1 MTGGLVR
8 DRQIKAEL
16 GEAGRRGQEGGAPA
30 PQPRCRRPARPK
42 QAGLADRWP
51 STLEHPPPPQRRPH
65 FPTPAAR
72 ADAAGPGRRQDT
84 GRGARGAGYWSGTQ
98 TQGAGAGGPA
108 QPHYPSQSFPIEAF
122 GPTPESLLPTARQPS
137 PEPQGGPRRLSHEQC
152 RQAPQPT
159 RFPRIESCGL
169 EFILPL

>member
-51 STLEHPPPPQRRPH
+51 STLEHPHPRSGAPTFQPLRR
-65 FPTPAAR
+65 AR
-72 ADAAGPGRRQDT
+72 MQLVRDAGK
-84 GRGARGAGYWSGTQ
+84 
-98 TQGAGAGGPA
+98 TQGAGREEPGTGAGCRRKVRAPVV
-108 QPHYPSQSFPIEAF
+108 
-122 GPTPESLLPTARQPS
+122 LPS
-137 PEPQGGPRRLSHEQC
+137 PTTHPKV
-152 RQAPQPT
+152 
-159 RFPRIESCGL
+159 FP
-169 EFILPL
+169 